1 MSDRVAS
8 YDGLDT
14 ANAKRA
20 HHKLAKSKKK
30 YKQSDLPT
38 YSSNIEQLDE
48 CDENTED
55 GLFTPPKPKVERS
68 HKRVVKS
75 ETDMHIPHD
84 VLSSPILNS
93 VAIRNKITPT
103 KISAIIEAF
112 I

>member
-1 MSDRVAS
+1 MMGQTLPTQRELAK
-8 YDGLDT
+8 
-14 ANAKRA
+14 AKAKR
-20 HHKLAKSKKK
+20 K

-38 YSSNIEQLDE
+38 SSPKIEQLDE
-48 CDENTED
+48 FDENTED

-75 ETDMHIPHD
+75 GTDMHITHD
-84 VLSSPILNS
+84 VLSSPILKS
-93 VAIRNKITPT
+93 VAIRIKITPT